1 ETYQARIAAR
11 TAEDATYE
19 REHVLLGYV
28 RLALVIAFIAVAWF
42 AFYPHELSAWWLLAV
57 AAVFVVVA
65 RRHSDVLQR
74 RAEARRAIR
83 FFERGI
89 ARIEDHWADLP
100 ARDPGTNITGSLFAD
115 DLDLFRTGGLFT
127 LLNSARTSAGEDA
140 LASWLLEPA
149 PRDRIR
155 L

>member
-1 ETYQARIAAR
+1 MAINGSMPDSNQRPPRETYQARIAAR

-100 ARDPGTNITGSLFAD
+100 ARDP
-115 DLDLFRTGGLFT
+115 
-127 LLNSARTSAGEDA
+127 
-140 LASWLLEPA
+140 
-149 PRDRIR
+149 
-155 L
+155 